1 MEKIRS
7 SLFVK
12 YTLLLFSFF
21 IFNYSIDV
29 PDAHNDLSAE
39 DLSYNDIESVSE
51 FFIEI
56 VLGIEDF
63 VPENNDDDSDE
74 RTSFLKKIDLQLN
87 GKIIILSRDYYHSM
101 PIINNFPNPFSI
113 VKNPFTN
120 GLIKPPQA

>member
-74 RTSFLKKIDLQLN
+74 RTSFLKKIDLQILLRRGSLKFLRAYFFNVYLN
-87 GKIIILSRDYYHSM
+87 F
-101 PIINNFPNPFSI
+101 FPY
-113 VKNPFTN
+113 
-120 GLIKPPQA
+120 